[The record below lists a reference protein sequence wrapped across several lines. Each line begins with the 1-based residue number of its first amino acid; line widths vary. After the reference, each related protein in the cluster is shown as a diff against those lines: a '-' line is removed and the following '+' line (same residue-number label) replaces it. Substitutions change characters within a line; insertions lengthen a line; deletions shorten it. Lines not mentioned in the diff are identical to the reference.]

1 MSIYPTL
8 CDLVGLDVPDHVDG
22 VSIRRILED
31 SMKEEESESES
42 RSSGGG
48 GGIALSTMGYRNHA
62 VRSQRYRYIR
72 YEDGSEEL
80 YDHDV
85 DEYEFT
91 NLANDDEYDATK
103 RELSAYL
110 PPEDGNMP
118 PWTAGQTCKKDGEVI
133 VKKCQDGRSFVARDP
148 NNACAFRECPAAAA
162 AMATAS
168 DSVPNSETETPTA
181 VPKTGESVSP
191 TQIRDTVTGSPSI
204 LPTNGSTE
212 PPSQHSQKVDDVTEN
227 EDDGV
232 PTPSGISS
240 ATSRT
245 YIGLIASEV
254 IGIIWYLS
262 IL

>member
-1 MSIYPTL
+1 
-8 CDLVGLDVPDHVDG
+8 
-22 VSIRRILED
+22 
-31 SMKEEESESES
+31 MKEEESESES

-148 NNACAFRECPAAAA
+148 NNACAFRECPVAAA
-162 AMATAS
+162 AMATSS
-168 DSVPNSETETPTA
+168 DSVPNIKAETPTV
-181 VPKTGESVSP
+181 VPTTAESVSP

-212 PPSQHSQKVDDVTEN
+212 PPSQHSQVDGVTEN